1 MSVFEN
7 QAFDDHEQVSFIT
20 DHATRLRAII
30 AIHSTA
36 LGPAGGGIRMYPY
49 PDSGQA
55 LYDVLRLSRAM
66 TCKSAL
72 AGLPVGGGK
81 SVIIGDP
88 RRDKTEP
95 LLEAFGRAVEA
106 LGGRYICAEDVGTTP
121 EDMEV
126 VHRST
131 RFVVGLPGG
140 SGDTSPLTGYGVFHA
155 IRAAV
160 RHRLGRD
167 DLSGLSVAVQGAG
180 NVGRYLMQH
189 LVEAGARVHVADLDE
204 EATRRAAGDFGA
216 EVVMPDSV
224 LYLDVDVLAPCAM
237 GAVLDDETVPKIRA
251 KIVCGGANNQLA
263 DDRHGQALAE
273 RNILYV
279 PDYVANAGGLLSGAS
294 EWMGMGEEE
303 LRGRVEGIYDSCS
316 RVFSR
321 AERDGVAPSVAAES
335 LAKEVIEARAPDA
348 PGGGGGRRATDPRPL
363 AEEIE

>member
-1 MSVFEN
+1 MPVFEN
-7 QAFDDHEQVSFIT
+7 RAFERHEWVSFI
-20 DHATRLRAII
+20 DDRATGLRAII

-49 PDSGQA
+49 ADSSHA

-88 RRDKTEP
+88 RKDKSEP
-95 LLEAFGRAVEA
+95 LLEAFGRSVEA

-121 EDMEV
+121 EDMEI

-155 IRAAV
+155 IRAAA

-167 DLSGLSVAVQGAG
+167 DLSGSSVAIQGAG

-189 LVEAGARVHVADLDE
+189 LAEAGARIHVADLDR
-204 EATRRAAGDFGA
+204 EATRRAAEDYGA
-216 EVVMPDSV
+216 EVVTPDSV

-263 DDRHGQALAE
+263 DDRHGEALAE
-273 RNILYV
+273 RGILYV
-279 PDYVANAGGLLSGAS
+279 PDYVANAGGVLSGAS

-316 RVFSR
+316 QVFAR
-321 AERDGVAPSVAAES
+321 AEQDGVAPSVAAER
-335 LAKEVIEARAPDA
+335 LAREVIEAKASGAP
-348 PGGGGGRRATDPRPL
+348 
-363 AEEIE
+363 AEQGASS

>member
-7 QAFDDHEQVSFIT
+7 RAFDRHEWVSFIE
-20 DHATRLRAII
+20 DRATGLRAII

-49 PDSGQA
+49 SDSDHA

-88 RRDKTEP
+88 RKDKSEP

-106 LGGRYICAEDVGTTP
+106 LGGRYVCAEDVGTTP
-121 EDMEV
+121 EDMAV
-126 VHRST
+126 IHRST

-155 IRAAV
+155 IRAAA

-167 DLSGLSVAVQGAG
+167 ALSGLSVAIQGAG

-189 LVEAGARVHVADLDE
+189 LTEVGAQIHVADLDG
-204 EATRRAAGDFGA
+204 EATRRAAEDFGA
-216 EVVMPDSV
+216 EVVTPDSV

-273 RNILYV
+273 RGILYV
-279 PDYVANAGGLLSGAS
+279 PDYVANAGGVLSGAS

-303 LRGRVEGIYDSCS
+303 LRGRVEGIYDSCNQ
-316 RVFSR
+316 VFAR
-321 AERDGVAPSVAAES
+321 AERDGVAPSVAAER
-335 LAKEVIEARAPDA
+335 LAQEVIEAKASGAPVDQGA
-348 PGGGGGRRATDPRPL
+348 PA
-363 AEEIE
+363 

>member
-1 MSVFEN
+1 MPVFEN
-7 QAFDDHEQVSFIT
+7 RAFDQHEWVSFVE
-20 DHATRLRAII
+20 DRATGLHAII

-49 PDSGQA
+49 SDSDHA

-88 RRDKTEP
+88 RKDKSEP

-106 LGGRYICAEDVGTTP
+106 LAGRYVCAEDVGTTP

-126 VHRST
+126 IHRST

-155 IRAAV
+155 IRAAA

-167 DLSGLSVAVQGAG
+167 DLSGLSVAIQGAG

-189 LVEAGARVHVADLDE
+189 LNEAGAQIRVADLDE
-204 EATRRAAGDFGA
+204 EATRRAAADFGA
-216 EVVMPDSV
+216 EIVSPDVVLS
-224 LYLDVDVLAPCAM
+224 LEADVLAPCAM
-237 GAVLDDETVPKIRA
+237 GAVLDDESVPNIRA

-263 DDRHGQALAE
+263 DDRHGEQLAE
-273 RNILYV
+273 RGILYV
-279 PDYVANAGGLLSGAS
+279 PDYVANAGGVLSGAS
-294 EWMGMGEEE
+294 EFLGMEEEE
-303 LRGRVEGIYDSCS
+303 LRGRVEGIYDSCN
-316 RVFSR
+316 RVFER
-321 AERDGVAPSVAAES
+321 AERDGVAPSVAAER
-335 LAKEVIEARAPDA
+335 LAREVIEARAPSA
-348 PGGGGGRRATDPRPL
+348 QGAS
-363 AEEIE
+363 A